1 MVATA
6 AVQRLRSIAVND
18 DNVTVVVAMTPLV
31 DGSGGEGHRHCLQWR
46 LMVVAVMAVLIVN
59 CGGS

>member
-1 MVATA
+1 
-6 AVQRLRSIAVND
+6 
-18 DNVTVVVAMTPLV
+18 VTVVVAMTPLV